1 MGRGCCKH
9 CLFAEQSNQST
20 KRYAALIPVVKHLVK
35 LHILDFQPFFLFPVV
50 SALGLLNDHGTKMQK
65 WMHTVLNHSHSTV
78 SRDDG
83 IPFSTVKAR
92 IFRRKCRMHSALDFN
107 AAIHSL

>member
-1 MGRGCCKH
+1 M
-9 CLFAEQSNQST
+9 
-20 KRYAALIPVVKHLVK
+20 K

-50 SALGLLNDHGTKMQK
+50 STLGFLNDDATKMQK
-65 WMHTVLNHSHSTV
+65 WMHTVLNHSLSTV

-92 IFRRKCRMHSALDFN
+92 YKEASSRMHSALDFY
-107 AAIHSL
+107 AATHSL